1 MSYEIRTSGPLFD
14 GSAAS
19 IFRDMADDLGQT
31 VAHRGVGVVR
41 TEFAK
46 VVKHPTGR
54 YSSSVQRESQGSRHK
69 IHDGGMIYGPWL
81 DGSGERNKTTR
92 FKGYAHWRRATQV
105 LERSIPAVARE
116 VLPRHLRRL
125 Q

>member
-1 MSYEIRTSGPLFD
+1 LSVEVHFSGPVFD
-14 GSAAS
+14 GSVPRVLREA
-19 IFRDMADDLGQT
+19 ADDMGQT

-41 TEFAK
+41 VELAK

-69 IHDGGMIYGPWL
+69 VHDGGMVYGPWL
-81 DGSGERNKTTR
+81 DGSGSRNKTTR
-92 FKGYAHWRRATQV
+92 FKGYAHWRRATQQ